1 MLMMPI
7 YSHSQLSMY
16 QQCPLKYKLCYRDKI
31 KRDTEGVEAFL
42 GTTVHETL
50 KKCYDDARLTKVN
63 TLDELLAYYENIW
76 QQNWHDAIIITK
88 QDLDQEHYRA
98 LGRKLIESYYRRYAP
113 FDADITIATEM
124 MINFQL
130 EDSKKH
136 RLIGYIDRLART
148 GDDIYEIHDYKTSAH
163 LPTQEDADNDRQ
175 LGLYQI
181 GIQKRWPDIKNIRL
195 VWHYLAFDREL
206 VSSRS
211 SEAIAKLV
219 TETGNLIDEIETST
233 DFRPQ
238 ESGRCEWCEYPDLC
252 PLRKHAYQLEA
263 LPVNEYRR
271 EPGVVLVNKYA
282 ELKEKASEIDM
293 EIGRVK
299 EAIFDYAREQQVEV
313 IKGSDRKVRVRFD
326 EKLKFPGKND
336 AGRQELDS
344 TLIEAGKW
352 PEVSQLDTSLL
363 ARAIEGG
370 QWDKGLID
378 EVMKHGRIEPVSS
391 IHISKLK
398 DEEE

>member
-16 QQCPLKYKLCYRDKI
+16 QQCPLKYKLCYRDRI
-31 KRDTEGVEAFL
+31 KRDVEGVEAFL
-42 GTTVHETL
+42 GTVVHETL
-50 KKCYDDARLTKVN
+50 RKCYDDARLTKVN

-175 LGLYQI
+175 LGLYHV

-206 VSSRS
+206 FSSRS
-211 SEAIAKLV
+211 SEAISKLV
-219 TETGNLIDEIETST
+219 TETSLLIDEIEAAT
-233 DFRPQ
+233 DFPPQ

-252 PLRKHAYQLEA
+252 PLRKHSYQLET
-263 LPVNEYRR
+263 LPVNEYRQ

-282 ELKEKASEIDM
+282 ELKEKASEIDL
-293 EIGRVK
+293 EITKVK

-352 PEVSQLDTSLL
+352 PEVSQLDTALL

-378 EVMKHGRIEPVSS
+378 EVMKHGRIESVSS

-398 DEEE
+398 DEAE